1 MGHRPRIDPYKGHIP
16 VIDEEVWVDPD
27 AVIIGEVRLRRRSNI
42 WPGVVLRG
50 DQGGID
56 IGEETSIQDGTI
68 AHATLG
74 RSVTRVGDRCTVG
87 HRVILHGCTIG
98 DNVLV
103 GMGATI
109 MNGAVIGENSIIG
122 AGALIT
128 EGKNFPPYS
137 LILGAPARASKTLDP
152 AVTAQIEM
160 SAKISILEVLQGTDY
175 LTTISKATQF

>member
-87 HRVILHGCTIG
+87 HRVILHGCTVEDDCLI
-98 DNVLV
+98 
-103 GMGATI
+103 GMGAVLLD
-109 MNGAVIGENSIIG
+109 GCVVGEGSIIG
-122 AGALIT
+122 AGAVVPPDKVIPPGSMVVGVPGRVVRSVT
-128 EGKNFPPYS
+128 DEEHEGYIRHGRAEYLRLAAEYGGF
-137 LILGAPARASKTLDP
+137 APVPGLD
-152 AVTAQIEM
+152 
-160 SAKISILEVLQGTDY
+160 D
-175 LTTISKATQF
+175 